1 MFRLTDVP
9 YWYLVVAIL
18 VSCYQAYRG
27 FMFQWIF
34 GIKAIDTKIRRV
46 VLLCL
51 ADTITYLLSTM
62 SGFISLF
69 LFYQLTD
76 QESALAKDQGGSAL
90 LIFLVLYGILGVTG
104 KLPDLLH
111 SIKFPGTG

>member
-1 MFRLTDVP
+1 MVRLSDVP
-9 YWYLVVAIL
+9 WWYLVVAIL

-27 FMFQWIF
+27 FMFQWIL
-34 GIKAIDTKIRRV
+34 GIKAINTKGQRV

-69 LFYQLTD
+69 FFHQLTSV
-76 QESALAKDQGGSAL
+76 QEPNHS
-90 LIFLVLYGILGVTG
+90 VLTHARPSRLFTHRVR
-104 KLPDLLH
+104 
-111 SIKFPGTG
+111 FPMVWHP